1 MIQDLHGKVLSA
13 YKGERI
19 HNCPLHANLKVI
31 AIEIRFDFL
40 ENARIIKVEK
50 QHSPI
55 KGQEFFHKVKNE
67 YTIIFPLPIL
77 EGNFWRTRN
86 EKNKKV
92 FWNIGKNKV
101 NIVLGLMCTWWS
113 KCKNRRR
120 GKGHFQGR
128 TKGNS
133 SRVNF
138 MYEGQDPVIFLWPLA
153 RRNLLH
159 HGQGKKHMTEIPTN
173 DNNIEE
179 PWR

>member
-50 QHSPI
+50 Q
-55 KGQEFFHKVKNE
+55 
-67 YTIIFPLPIL
+67 PLPIL

-101 NIVLGLMCTWWS
+101 NIVLGLMCT
-113 KCKNRRR
+113 
-120 GKGHFQGR
+120 
-128 TKGNS
+128 
-133 SRVNF
+133 
-138 MYEGQDPVIFLWPLA
+138 
-153 RRNLLH
+153 
-159 HGQGKKHMTEIPTN
+159 
-173 DNNIEE
+173 
-179 PWR
+179 